1 MPDDSGEVGLEAAPP
16 PELADAGVAVVDEL
30 LMDGLPE
37 VLGLLPV
44 ERTPPAELGDDPLD
58 ELQVPE
64 VELLGGEVVRGGGE
78 VGHGGRTWN
87 LPRIK
92 QSRDGFYRTLAISR
106 YGPLIATRQFG
117 KRPQGA
123 TSCRF

>member
-30 LMDGLPE
+30 LMDVLPE

-44 ERTPPAELGDDPLD
+44 ERAPPAELADDPLD
-58 ELQVPE
+58 EFQMPE

-78 VGHGGRTWN
+78 VGHGWRKVVASSLEWRDSSGVLGLN
-87 LPRIK
+87 GPR
-92 QSRDGFYRTLAISR
+92 
-106 YGPLIATRQFG
+106 P
-117 KRPQGA
+117 
-123 TSCRF
+123 